1 MTNWSTVNKER
12 HHWKYRVH
20 VEYLS
25 GNAINYVN
33 RYYDSFEEAEAY
45 QERMLLKEYVER
57 VTLTD
62 LTEENSNDRR

>member
-12 HHWKYRVH
+12 HYFKYRVH

-33 RYYDSFEEAEAY
+33 RYYDSLEEAKAY
-45 QERMLLKEYVER
+45 QERMLAKEYVEHAI
-57 VTLTD
+57 
-62 LTEENSNDRR
+62 LTEEKPNG

>member
-1 MTNWSTVNKER
+1 MTNWSTLNKER

-33 RYYDSFEEAEAY
+33 RYYDSLEEAKAY
-45 QERMLLKEYVER
+45 QERMLAKEYVEH
-57 VTLTD
+57 VTLT
-62 LTEENSNDRR
+62 EEKTNERTN